1 MLAVP
6 VNGELLCKEDGKRE
20 GGRHRDRV
28 RRSGTRKDETRKLM
42 KESEET
48 EIYN

>member
-1 MLAVP
+1 MSARP
-6 VNGELLCKEDGKRE
+6 VNGELLCKDDRKGE
-20 GGRHRDRV
+20 GETHKDRV
-28 RRSGTRKDETRKLM
+28 RDRDETGKLI